1 MAAFRTGEG
10 ALDVAGLS
18 PLDFI
23 ESWDPYRKRHTR
35 KVSGGGD
42 LFGSDPSWVTVNHY
56 LSKATI
62 ANAVDGRETVGYY
75 SATTSPVLS
84 LDIDDHQSGNAWR
97 KGGPGPRLLAAY
109 EATTRAI
116 GELPSILYGSPRGL
130 HAHWFLTAP
139 VALGVMHEMIGR
151 KLAKVPPAL
160 RPELKPTSKTSLRI
174 PDRSKELDPVTLT
187 PRLSAL
193 KDCAVYAPFVLF
205 GDKETI
211 RAELVP
217 ARTSLKERRA
227 RLKKVS
233 RFSLIEEAER
243 RHRLTCRNGS
253 SNAARLE
260 LVNLYRT
267 AGYTQ
272 TEATQ
277 ALLNFFTS
285 CGYSGQLS
293 KPDALVRWV
302 AFEYRKNSDY
312 FHAKPERDTY
322 TPSLFESVTL
332 EYLVSV
338 HPWARQRTRGVRRVV
353 EGILR
358 WKAYQDEIWKQ
369 PEQVATWDYLY
380 RFYRYN
386 RKRGFYPLP
395 FAMLRRWNFRYYELT
410 AWLCEVGL
418 LEAAPFGYS
427 ADLNVCRYFR
437 ICPDRF
443 EGKQPEESPVMAQ
456 VKALRA
462 AGRTTSEIADLFGVT
477 RMAVNHWLN
486 GKRLFGD
493 RSAHHIEQSPVSR
506 TV

>member
-1 MAAFRTGEG
+1 M
-10 ALDVAGLS
+10 
-18 PLDFI
+18 
-23 ESWDPYRKRHTR
+23 
-35 KVSGGGD
+35 
-42 LFGSDPSWVTVNHY
+42 
-56 LSKATI
+56 
-62 ANAVDGRETVGYY
+62 
-75 SATTSPVLS
+75 
-84 LDIDDHQSGNAWR
+84 
-97 KGGPGPRLLAAY
+97 
-109 EATTRAI
+109 
-116 GELPSILYGSPRGL
+116 
-130 HAHWFLTAP
+130 
-139 VALGVMHEMIGR
+139 
-151 KLAKVPPAL
+151 
-160 RPELKPTSKTSLRI
+160 
-174 PDRSKELDPVTLT
+174 TLT
-187 PRLSAL
+187 PRLSDL

-217 ARTSLKERRA
+217 ARTSLKERWA
-227 RLKKVS
+227 RLNKVS
-233 RFSLIEEAER
+233 RFSLIQEAER

-369 PEQVATWDYLY
+369 PEHVATWDYLY
-380 RFYRYN
+380 RY
-386 RKRGFYPLP
+386 
-395 FAMLRRWNFRYYELT
+395 
-410 AWLCEVGL
+410 
-418 LEAAPFGYS
+418 
-427 ADLNVCRYFR
+427 
-437 ICPDRF
+437 
-443 EGKQPEESPVMAQ
+443 
-456 VKALRA
+456 
-462 AGRTTSEIADLFGVT
+462 
-477 RMAVNHWLN
+477 
-486 GKRLFGD
+486 
-493 RSAHHIEQSPVSR
+493 
-506 TV
+506 